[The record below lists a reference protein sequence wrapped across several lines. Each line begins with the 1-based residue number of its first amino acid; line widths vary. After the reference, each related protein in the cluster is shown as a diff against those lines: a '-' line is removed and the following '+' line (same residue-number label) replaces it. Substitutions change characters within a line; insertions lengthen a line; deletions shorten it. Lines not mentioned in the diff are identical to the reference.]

1 MISKLVFKLL
11 PRKSLTQLEIDE
23 EVSATFKVT
32 SKSKDS
38 MISKRKN
45 YLTNVALLS
54 SSPRSS
60 MQRKKL

>member
-45 YLTNVALLS
+45 YLTNVALVS

-60 MQRKKL
+60 MHYN

>member
-23 EVSATFKVT
+23 EVGATFKVT

-38 MISKRKN
+38 MIRKRKN
-45 YLTNVALLS
+45 YLTNVALVS

-60 MQRKKL
+60 MHYN

>member
-38 MISKRKN
+38 MMSKRKN

-60 MQRKKL
+60 MHYN

>member
-23 EVSATFKVT
+23 EVGATFKVT

-38 MISKRKN
+38 MIRKRKN
-45 YLTNVALLS
+45 YLTNVALVN

-60 MQRKKL
+60 MHYN

>member
-23 EVSATFKVT
+23 EVGATFKVT
-32 SKSKDS
+32 RKSKDS

-54 SSPRSS
+54 YSPRSS
-60 MQRKKL
+60 MHYN

>member
-23 EVSATFKVT
+23 EVGATFKVT

-38 MISKRKN
+38 MISIRKN
-45 YLTNVALLS
+45 YITNVALLS

-60 MQRKKL
+60 MHYN

>member
-38 MISKRKN
+38 MMSKRKN

>member
-60 MQRKKL
+60 MHYN

>member
-1 MISKLVFKLL
+1 MISKLVFQLL
-11 PRKSLTQLEIDE
+11 PRKSFTQLEIDE

-38 MISKRKN
+38 MIRKRKN
-45 YLTNVALLS
+45 YLTNVALVS

-60 MQRKKL
+60 MHYN

>member
-11 PRKSLTQLEIDE
+11 PRKSLTQLETDE
-23 EVSATFKVT
+23 EVGATFKVT

-45 YLTNVALLS
+45 YLTNVALVS

-60 MQRKKL
+60 MHYN

>member
-11 PRKSLTQLEIDE
+11 PRKSLTQQEIDE
-23 EVSATFKVT
+23 EVGATFKVT

-45 YLTNVALLS
+45 YLTNVALVS

-60 MQRKKL
+60 MHYN

>member
-23 EVSATFKVT
+23 EVDATFKVT

-45 YLTNVALLS
+45 YLTNVALVS

-60 MQRKKL
+60 MHYN

>member
-11 PRKSLTQLEIDE
+11 PRKSLTQLAIDE
-23 EVSATFKVT
+23 EVGATFKVT

-54 SSPRSS
+54 SSPCSS
-60 MQRKKL
+60 MHYN

>member
-38 MISKRKN
+38 MMSKRKN

-54 SSPRSS
+54 SSPRSG
-60 MQRKKL
+60 MHYN

>member
-11 PRKSLTQLEIDE
+11 EIDE
-23 EVSATFKVT
+23 EVGATFKVT

-60 MQRKKL
+60 MHYN

>member
-1 MISKLVFKLL
+1 MISKLVFQFL
-11 PRKSLTQLEIDE
+11 PRKSFTQLEIDE

-38 MISKRKN
+38 MIRKRKN
-45 YLTNVALLS
+45 YLTNVALVS

-60 MQRKKL
+60 MHYN

>member
-23 EVSATFKVT
+23 EVGATFQVT

-60 MQRKKL
+60 MHYN

>member
-1 MISKLVFKLL
+1 MISKLVFQLL
-11 PRKSLTQLEIDE
+11 PRKSFTQLEIDE

-45 YLTNVALLS
+45 YLTNVALVS

-60 MQRKKL
+60 MHYN

>member
-23 EVSATFKVT
+23 EVGATFKVT
-32 SKSKDS
+32 RKSKDS
-38 MISKRKN
+38 MIRKRKN
-45 YLTNVALLS
+45 YLTNVALVS

-60 MQRKKL
+60 MHYN

>member
-1 MISKLVFKLL
+1 MISKLVFQLL
-11 PRKSLTQLEIDE
+11 PRKSFTQLEIDE
-23 EVSATFKVT
+23 EVGATFKVT

-45 YLTNVALLS
+45 YLTNVALVS

-60 MQRKKL
+60 MHYN

>member
-23 EVSATFKVT
+23 EVGATFKVT

-38 MISKRKN
+38 MISKRK
-45 YLTNVALLS
+45 
-54 SSPRSS
+54 
-60 MQRKKL
+60 KLPYKCRFA

>member
-38 MISKRKN
+38 MMSKRTN

-54 SSPRSS
+54 SSPRNS
-60 MQRKKL
+60 MHYN

>member
-23 EVSATFKVT
+23 EVGATFKVT

-45 YLTNVALLS
+45 YFTNVALLS

-60 MQRKKL
+60 MHYN

>member
-23 EVSATFKVT
+23 EVGATFKVT

-38 MISKRKN
+38 MIRKRKN

-60 MQRKKL
+60 MHYN